1 MLSVAALVVTLPNT
15 VQERL
20 VEVEQVVPVLQ
31 VRSNDNLLLS
41 SVVCNNRIVDV
52 DTLERHIGVISGDE
66 GICNVWNIVATVT
79 LTSEVEIPSLDTEGL
94 DELLVEANELLAKLH
109 LVRDIGCTLSEANA
123 DGLLDPHHV
132 GEVDPCV
139 RVLDRSESASFP
151 GEWTVL
157 GEQTAQGTAT
167 RAAIKPYIAC

>member
-1 MLSVAALVVTLPNT
+1 MLGVPTLVVALPDT

-20 VEVEQVVPVLQ
+20 VEVEQVVPVLE

-41 SVVCNNRIVDV
+41 SVVCNDRIVDV
-52 DTLERHIGVISGDE
+52 NTLERHIGVISGDE
-66 GICNVWNIVATVT
+66 GICNVWNVVAAVA

-94 DELLVEANELLAKLH
+94 DELLVEANELLAELD

-139 RVLDRSESASFP
+139 RVLNGSERASFP
-151 GEWTVL
+151 SEWTVL
-157 GEQTAQGTAT
+157 SEQTAQGTAT
-167 RAAIKPYIAC
+167 RAAIEPYIAC